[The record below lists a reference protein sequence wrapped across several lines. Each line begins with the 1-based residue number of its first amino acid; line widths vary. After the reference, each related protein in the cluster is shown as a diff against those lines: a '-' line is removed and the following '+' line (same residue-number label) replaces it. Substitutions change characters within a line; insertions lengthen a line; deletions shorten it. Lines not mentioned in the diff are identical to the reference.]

1 MTIAAVIPNLMDRSR
16 FGDRVAFVATGR
28 EASES
33 GASLVL
39 VDLDR
44 CGDLAQ
50 FRIPDA
56 HVIGFGPHV
65 DTELHQAA
73 LAAGYDEVLA
83 RSAFFKR
90 LDSLLTTTDR

>member
-1 MTIAAVIPNLMDRSR
+1 MMIVAVIPNLMDRSR
-16 FGDRVAFVATGR
+16 FGDRVTFVATGV
-28 EASES
+28 EASAS

-44 CGDLAQ
+44 CGDIAQ
-50 FRIPDA
+50 FRIRDA

-65 DTELHQAA
+65 DTELHQEA

-83 RSAFFKR
+83 RSVFFKR
-90 LDSLLTTTDR
+90 LDSLLATQR